1 MIGLIDCLSSKI
13 NFVPSQKEC
22 MKLLNEFVTHDL
34 FTNHY
39 REIERVLTGFPK
51 NEQWGKIVFICIA
64 ISIVVVFS
72 LIAILDPFGTM
83 RFQ

>member
-1 MIGLIDCLSSKI
+1 MESRI
-13 NFVPSQKEC
+13 NLVSTEEEYDEIYKKLEEFPLYEEITPAPS
-22 MKLLNEFVTHDL
+22 
-34 FTNHY
+34 
-39 REIERVLTGFPK
+39 FPK
-51 NEQWGKIVFICIA
+51 NEQGGKIVFICIA